1 MSQLET
7 SLGKYLLPVKSQNPE
22 AIYGSD
28 NFLYLDIASVSRESK
43 CITAPQSISTENAPS
58 RARQLVQKNDI
69 IISTVRPNLNTV
81 AMVESEYDKAI
92 ASTGFCVLR
101 ANPDLLDCRY
111 LFHWISSQ
119 QIVDY
124 LVSVATGASY
134 PAVSD
139 KIIKGLSFCPP
150 ILKEQKRIAAIL
162 DKADSLRRKR
172 QQAIQLA
179 DDFLRATFIDMFGD
193 PVSNSR
199 GWPEKKISEISVI
212 TTGNTP
218 SRAIESNFGCAIE
231 WIKSDNINTPNHFL
245 TLASE
250 YLSETG
256 MTVGRSVPAGSTL
269 MTCIAGSPSC
279 IGNVAMT
286 DRKVAFNQQ
295 INAMTPLADLMP
307 EFLYCLLLF
316 SKKRIQASSTNS
328 MKGMISKGVL
338 SEIKLI
344 WPSVNLQRK
353 FVLIFKKIIR
363 LREQM
368 NEAEMASLQNT
379 LNSKLLS

>member
-1 MSQLET
+1 MISTLEKDKWKT
-7 SLGKYLLPVKSQNPE
+7 LPLGEVADFLDNLRKPVKESDRVVGPYPYFGANGIQGWIDQYLFDEPLILLAEDGGNF
-22 AIYGSD
+22 GSKIKP
-28 NFLYLDIASVSRESK
+28 IAYTIEGKTWVNNH
-43 CITAPQSISTENAPS
+43 AH
-58 RARQLVQKNDI
+58 
-69 IISTVRPNLNTV
+69 
-81 AMVESEYDKAI
+81 
-92 ASTGFCVLR
+92 VLR
-101 ANPDLLDCRY
+101 PKSFIDIRFLLHTLRFY
-111 LFHWISSQ
+111 N
-119 QIVDY
+119 VTAY
-124 LVSVATGASY
+124 
-134 PAVSD
+134 
-139 KIIKGLSFCPP
+139 IKGATRAKLTKGDAEKLP
-150 ILKEQKRIAAIL
+150 ILFPSLKEQKRIAAIL

-172 QQAIQLA
+172 QQAIQLT

-338 SEIKLI
+338 AEIKLI

-353 FVLIFKKIIR
+353 FVLIFKKTMR

-368 NEAEMASLQNT
+368 NEAEMAPLQNT
-379 LNSKLLS
+379 LNSKSLS